1 MPTVQRSYLVTYDV
15 SCPKRWRR
23 VFKLLQGYGDW
34 VQLSVFRCRLD
45 PRRRTRMEHELR
57 ALIDDREDRLMIA
70 KLDERER
77 PHAGTGRRAQIV

>member
-1 MPTVQRSYLVTYDV
+1 MPAVQRSYLVTYDV
-15 SCPKRWRR
+15 SCPRRWRR

-45 PRRRTRMEHELR
+45 PRRRRRMERELR

-77 PHAGTGRRAQIV
+77 PQADTGRRAQIV